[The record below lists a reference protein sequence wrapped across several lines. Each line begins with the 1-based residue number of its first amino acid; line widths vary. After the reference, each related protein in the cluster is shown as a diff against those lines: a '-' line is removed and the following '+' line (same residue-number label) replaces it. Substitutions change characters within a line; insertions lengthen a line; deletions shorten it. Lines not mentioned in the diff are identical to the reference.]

1 MFFAFCFLNVGKAGG
16 GRDKSGLQREYE
28 GLLKS
33 GHQRAFQAWRI
44 RTQIRPRTHESAHVK
59 FTLTGVA
66 TALRR
71 VFTLMLWCVCKYIN
85 KSASPWCAFTPVW
98 SICSS
103 NNLLLSKWVNC
114 KCIKCTISTDV
125 SSWTHNHVVMNA
137 VTGKCSP
144 LYQLA
149 LVLHYLTLIVLL
161 AMRSCHARHIAS
173 CPNSWSNSHF
183 RCKVN
188 LPFFGVFQK
197 GIKRFLTQ
205 KARKSYKV
213 KSIMAWNVGRN

>member
-33 GHQRAFQAWRI
+33 GHQRAFLAPRI
-44 RTQIRPRTHESAHVK
+44 RTQIRPCAHKTVHVK
-59 FTLTGVA
+59 CFLTGVA
-66 TALRR
+66 TALCR
-71 VFTLMLWCVCKYIN
+71 VFTLVLWCVCKYIN
-85 KSASPWCAFTPVW
+85 KSASPSCTFTPVW
-98 SICSS
+98 SICSN

-125 SSWTHNHVVMNA
+125 SSRTHNHNIMRS
-137 VTGKCSP
+137 GKCSP

-161 AMRSCHARHIAS
+161 AMQSCHARHIAS
-173 CPNSWSNSHF
+173 ATNSSSVILGA
-183 RCKVN
+183 K
-188 LPFFGVFQK
+188 
-197 GIKRFLTQ
+197 
-205 KARKSYKV
+205 
-213 KSIMAWNVGRN
+213 